1 MTHRKFISRS
11 GGKLVAIESQEHQL
25 RPIEV
30 VVKDPGGAGIAGAF
44 VRATYAYSGLS
55 SSVTTCDDGTATVPL
70 LYCDKEPM
78 QVEAVAPG
86 YHAEAVNEYQ
96 PDKEDFKLGLKLLP
110 MESDWDQVTVSL
122 GASDEGGGVNH
133 PIVGQLQISRSN
145 FHITHKGDVSVNGC
159 VATWHSIAIGKDYK
173 LLKPNG
179 SELTIRFL
187 EVKPRFSVTLEHS
200 PAKQHDCAP

>member
-1 MTHRKFISRS
+1 MSTP
-11 GGKLVAIESQEHQL
+11 VSQEHEL

-30 VVKDPGGAGIAGAF
+30 IVKDPGGTGIAGAH

-55 SSVTTCDDGTATVPL
+55 SSATTCDDGTATVPL

-96 PDKEDFKLGLKLLP
+96 PDEEDFKLGLKLLP
-110 MESDWDQVTVSL
+110 MESDWEQITVPL
-122 GASDEGGGVNH
+122 RASDEAGIVND
-133 PIVGQLQISRSN
+133 PIVGQLHISRGN
-145 FHITHKGDVSVNGC
+145 FHITHNGDVSVNGS
-159 VATWHSIAIGKDYK
+159 VATWHRIAIGTDYN

-179 SELTIRFL
+179 TELTIRFL
-187 EVKPRFSVTLEHS
+187 EIEPKFSVTLEHS

>member
-1 MTHRKFISRS
+1 M
-11 GGKLVAIESQEHQL
+11 VAIASEEHEL

-30 VVKDPGGAGIAGAF
+30 IVKDPGGAGIAGAH

-86 YHAEAVNEYQ
+86 YHAEAVTEYQ

-110 MESDWDQVTVSL
+110 LESDWEQVTVPL
-122 GASDEGGGVNH
+122 RAPDGRGNVNH
-133 PIVGQLQISRSN
+133 PIVGQLQISGSN
-145 FHITHKGDVSVNGC
+145 FHITDNGDVSVNGC
-159 VATWHSIAIGKDYK
+159 VATWRIAIGKDYDRAQAERK
-173 LLKPNG
+173 RK
-179 SELTIRFL
+179 LTIRFI
-187 EVKPRFSVTLEHS
+187 VRSNSKFSVTLEHS
-200 PAKQHDCAP
+200 PVKQHDCAP

>member
-1 MTHRKFISRS
+1 
-11 GGKLVAIESQEHQL
+11 LVAIASQEREL

-30 VVKDPGGAGIAGAF
+30 LVKDTGGAGIAGAH

-55 SSVTTCDDGTATVPL
+55 SSVMTCDDGTATVPL

-78 QVEAVAPG
+78 HVEAVAPG

-110 MESDWDQVTVSL
+110 LESDWEQVTVPL
-122 GASDEGGGVNH
+122 RAPDGRGNVNH
-133 PIVGQLQISRSN
+133 PIVGQLQISGSN
-145 FHITHKGDVSVNGC
+145 FHITDNGDVSVNGF
-159 VATWHSIAIGKDYK
+159 VATWHKIGIGKDYK

-187 EVKPRFSVTLEHS
+187 EINPKFFVTLEHS

>member
-1 MTHRKFISRS
+1 
-11 GGKLVAIESQEHQL
+11 LVAIASEEHEL

-30 VVKDPGGAGIAGAF
+30 IVKDPGGAGIAGAH

-86 YHAEAVNEYQ
+86 YHAEAVTEYQ

-110 MESDWDQVTVSL
+110 LESDWEQVTVPL
-122 GASDEGGGVNH
+122 RAPDGRGNVNH
-133 PIVGQLQISRSN
+133 PIVGQLQISGSN
-145 FHITHKGDVSVNGC
+145 FHITDNGDVSVNGF
-159 VATWHSIAIGKDYK
+159 VATWHKIGIGKDYK

-187 EVKPRFSVTLEHS
+187 EINPKFFVTLEHS

>member
-1 MTHRKFISRS
+1 MVVPISHER
-11 GGKLVAIESQEHQL
+11 EL

-30 VVKDPGGAGIAGAF
+30 VVNDLGGAGIAGAF

-55 SSVTTCDDGTATVPL
+55 SSVTTGDDGTATVPL

-96 PDKEDFKLGLKLLP
+96 PDKEDFKLRLKLLP

-122 GASDEGGGVNH
+122 GASGNRGIIDH
-133 PIVGQLQISRSN
+133 PIVGRIEVSGSN
-145 FHITHKGDVSVNGC
+145 FHINHKGDVSVNGC

-187 EVKPRFSVTLEHS
+187 EIEPKFSVTLEHS
-200 PAKQHDCAP
+200 PVKQHDCAP

>member
-1 MTHRKFISRS
+1 MA
-11 GGKLVAIESQEHQL
+11 AIASQEHEL

-30 VVKDPGGAGIAGAF
+30 IVEDPGGAGIAGAH

-55 SSVTTCDDGTATVPL
+55 SSVMTCDDGTATVPL

-78 QVEAVAPG
+78 HVEAVAPG

-110 MESDWDQVTVSL
+110 MESDWQQVTVPL
-122 GASDEGGGVNH
+122 RASDQAGSVNH
-133 PIVGQLQISRSN
+133 PIVGQLQISGRK

-159 VATWHSIAIGKDYK
+159 VASWHSIAIGKDYD

-187 EVKPRFSVTLEHS
+187 EIEPKFSVTLEHS
-200 PAKQHDCAP
+200 PVKQHDCAP

>member
-1 MTHRKFISRS
+1 M
-11 GGKLVAIESQEHQL
+11 
-25 RPIEV
+25 

-55 SSVTTCDDGTATVPL
+55 SSVTTCDDGTGTVPL

-96 PDKEDFKLGLKLLP
+96 PDKEDFKLALKLLP
-110 MESDWDQVTVSL
+110 MESDWEQVTVPLRVTDQAGS
-122 GASDEGGGVNH
+122 VNH
-133 PIVGQLQISRSN
+133 PVVGKLQISGRN
-145 FHITHKGDVSVNGC
+145 FHINHNGDVSVNGC

-173 LLKPNG
+173 LLKQNG

-187 EVKPRFSVTLEHS
+187 EIEPKFSVTLEHS
-200 PAKQHDCAP
+200 SAKQHDCAP

>member
-1 MTHRKFISRS
+1 MATT
-11 GGKLVAIESQEHQL
+11 VSQEHEL

-30 VVKDPGGAGIAGAF
+30 IVKDPDGTGIAGAH

-96 PDKEDFKLGLKLLP
+96 PDKENFKLGLKLLP
-110 MESDWDQVTVSL
+110 MESDWEQITVPL
-122 GASDEGGGVNH
+122 RASDGRGSVNH
-133 PIVGQLQISRSN
+133 PIVGQLEISNRN
-145 FHITHKGDVSVNGC
+145 FHITHNGDISVNGC
-159 VATWHSIAIGKDYK
+159 VATWHSIAIGNDYH
-173 LLKPNG
+173 LLQPNG
-179 SELTIRFL
+179 TELTIRFL
-187 EVKPRFSVTLEHS
+187 EIEPKFSVTLEHS

>member
-1 MTHRKFISRS
+1 MAVI
-11 GGKLVAIESQEHQL
+11 ASQEHEL
-25 RPIEV
+25 RPIEL

-44 VRATYAYSGLS
+44 VRATYVYSRLS
-55 SSVTTCDDGTATVPL
+55 SSATTCDDGTATVSL

-110 MESDWDQVTVSL
+110 MESDWDQVTVPL
-122 GASDEGGGVNH
+122 GATDEGGRVNH
-133 PIVGQLQISRSN
+133 PIVGQLQISRSRFRIN
-145 FHITHKGDVSVNGC
+145 DDGDVSVNGR
-159 VATWHSIAIGKDYK
+159 VATWHSIAIGKDYN
-173 LLKPNG
+173 LLKRNG
-179 SELTIRFL
+179 TELTMRFL
-187 EVKPRFSVTLEHS
+187 EIEPKFFVTLEHS